1 MSATATATA
10 VGRIGQAIGL
20 TESERPEV
28 ITGPEIATLSDE
40 ALRDRL
46 RHIDLCA
53 RLQPVQ
59 KLRLLQMLRQDVTS

>member
-1 MSATATATA
+1 
-10 VGRIGQAIGL
+10 L